1 MVLAKIRASLSRQL
15 LQNIILL
22 LQQRQPC
29 ACWEEG
35 RAAPPGKCISTNLLW
50 EAQPGVF
57 AAPQLAF
64 NNPKHGMSLFSL
76 TWLLLSPPVC
86 PWVLPKKQSES
97 YLEER
102 KPEYISEYITEYISA
117 AQTLVTPQENFTMQE
132 INAQYVEIF
141 IPSSHLLENFSF

>member
-1 MVLAKIRASLSRQL
+1 MFGFGQNLSISFQTAAPKYHFAVTTQAAL
-15 LQNIILL
+15 
-22 LQQRQPC
+22 
-29 ACWEEG
+29 CWEEG

-64 NNPKHGMSLFSL
+64 NNPKHRMFPFSL

-97 YLEER
+97 YLKER
-102 KPEYISEYITEYISA
+102 KPEYITEYISA